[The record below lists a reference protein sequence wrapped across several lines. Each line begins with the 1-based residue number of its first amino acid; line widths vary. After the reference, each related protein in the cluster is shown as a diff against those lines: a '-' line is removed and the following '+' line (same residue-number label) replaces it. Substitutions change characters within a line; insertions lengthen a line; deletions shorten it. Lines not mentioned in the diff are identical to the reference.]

1 MNNLKLLRKRKG
13 VTQKEIA
20 EYLGVTTSA
29 YGMYETEA
37 RSINTDVLQK
47 LSDYFDVSIDVIL
60 GREELTEEVGKK
72 IVIQPKIEY
81 EDEVWIPVVA
91 SLHCGYGS
99 SGEPYTVIDRQ
110 KVPKSYK
117 ARYGDDLVLNYA
129 TGDSMFPTIKSG
141 DLMLCYP
148 GNMWDD
154 GTIVILNVNGSDT
167 VKRIYHAVDGGI
179 DLIPDNTKY
188 KIVHYTPEDIRDL
201 QITVLGH
208 VITVMPKEFA
218 PIPRRKA

>member
-1 MNNLKLLRKRKG
+1 MKKLRMLRKRHG
-13 VTQKEIA
+13 ISQSDMAIMLGIAQNSYSRYENGQRQPSIEMLQKMSEI
-20 EYLGVTTSA
+20 LGVT
-29 YGMYETEA
+29 
-37 RSINTDVLQK
+37 
-47 LSDYFDVSIDVIL
+47 IDDLVDDDNEKPI
-60 GREELTEEVGKK
+60 GREV
-72 IVIQPKIEY
+72 IVKPEIEY

-99 SGEPYTVIDRQ
+99 AGEPYTVIDRQ

-188 KIVHYTPEDIRDL
+188 KIVHYTPDDIRDL
-201 QITVLGH
+201 QISVLGH

>member
-1 MNNLKLLRKRKG
+1 MKKLRMLRKRHG
-13 VTQKEIA
+13 ISQSDMAMMLGIAQNSYSRYENGQRQPSIEMLQKMSEI
-20 EYLGVTTSA
+20 LGVT
-29 YGMYETEA
+29 
-37 RSINTDVLQK
+37 
-47 LSDYFDVSIDVIL
+47 IDDLVDDDNEKPI
-60 GREELTEEVGKK
+60 GREV
-72 IVIQPKIEY
+72 IVKPEIEY

-154 GTIVILNVNGSDT
+154 GTIVILNINGSDT

-208 VITVMPKEFA
+208 VITVMPKEFT

>member
-1 MNNLKLLRKRKG
+1 MKKLRMLRKRLNISQSDMARLLG
-13 VTQKEIA
+13 IA
-20 EYLGVTTSA
+20 QNSYSR
-29 YGMYETEA
+29 YENGQ
-37 RSINTDVLQK
+37 RQPSIEMLQK
-47 LSDYFDVSIDVIL
+47 MSEILCVSIDDLVDDADEKPIGREVIL
-60 GREELTEEVGKK
+60 KPE
-72 IVIQPKIEY
+72 IEY

-91 SLHCGYGS
+91 SLHCGYGA
-99 SGEPYTVIDRQ
+99 SGEPYTIIDRQ

-117 ARYGDDLVLNYA
+117 SRYGDDLVLNYA

-179 DLIPDNTKY
+179 DLIPDNSKY
-188 KIVHYTPEDIRDL
+188 KIIHYTPEDIRDL
-201 QITVLGH
+201 QISVLGH

>member
-1 MNNLKLLRKRKG
+1 MSNLKLLRKRKG

-29 YGMYETEA
+29 YGMYETGA
-37 RSINTDVLQK
+37 RSINTDVLAK
-47 LSDYFDVSIDVIL
+47 LSDYFDVPIDVIL
-60 GREELTEEVGKK
+60 GRGTVDWMDVKE
-72 IVIQPKIEY
+72 IVVKPEIEY

-99 SGEPYTVIDRQ
+99 AGEPYTVIDRQ

-188 KIVHYTPEDIRDL
+188 KIIHYTPEDIRDL
-201 QITVLGH
+201 QIAVLGH

>member
-1 MNNLKLLRKRKG
+1 MKKLRMLRKRNG
-13 VTQKEIA
+13 ISQADMASMLGIAQNSYSRYENGQRQPSIEMLQKMSEI
-20 EYLGVTTSA
+20 LGVT
-29 YGMYETEA
+29 
-37 RSINTDVLQK
+37 
-47 LSDYFDVSIDVIL
+47 IDALIDEENREPI
-60 GREELTEEVGKK
+60 GREV
-72 IVIQPKIEY
+72 IVKPEIEY
-81 EDEVWIPVVA
+81 EDEVYIPVVA

-99 SGEPYTVIDRQ
+99 AGEPYTVIDRQ

-117 ARYGDDLVLNYA
+117 SRYGDNLVLNYA

-188 KIVHYTPEDIRDL
+188 KIVHYTPDDIRDL